1 MALSTPPA
9 RIHTVETHQMSNCRF
24 EIDDE
29 ARRAETIFEDG
40 SRLPAAP
47 VMDGENIARARA
59 LGYGGT
65 DEEAVWAMT
74 RHHDLV
80 HTVIAEAEGWPYSP
94 TLHAVANGYS
104 LPPGTSQ
111 REERLV
117 FLIQRLMNVGLED
130 VLADHARE

>member
-1 MALSTPPA
+1 MK
-9 RIHTVETHQMSNCRF
+9 NCRF

-29 ARRAETIFEDG
+29 NRRAETIFEDG

-47 VMDGENIARARA
+47 VMDSENVARARA
-59 LGYGGT
+59 LGYSGS

-94 TLHAVANGYS
+94 TLHAVANGYQ

-117 FLIQRLMNVGLED
+117 FLIQRLLNVGLDD
-130 VLADHARE
+130 VLADSARGE

>member
-1 MALSTPPA
+1 M
-9 RIHTVETHQMSNCRF
+9 RRVEKHKMKNCRV
-24 EIDDE
+24 EIDDDE
-29 ARRAETIFEDG
+29 RRAETIFEDG

-47 VMDGENIARARA
+47 IMDAENVARARA
-59 LGYGGT
+59 LGYEGS
-65 DEEAVWAMT
+65 DEDAVWAMT

-94 TLHAVANGYS
+94 TLHAVANGYT

-117 FLIQRLMNVGLED
+117 FLVQRLLNVGLEE
-130 VLADHARE
+130 VLADSGGAE